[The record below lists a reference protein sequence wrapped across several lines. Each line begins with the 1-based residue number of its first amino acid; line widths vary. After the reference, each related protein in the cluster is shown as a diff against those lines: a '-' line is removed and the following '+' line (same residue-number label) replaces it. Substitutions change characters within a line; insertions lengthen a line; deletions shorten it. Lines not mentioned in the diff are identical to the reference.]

1 MYEIKVV
8 TLGDLEAKW
17 NIPPSDVIMVGNQPF
32 VRLRTN
38 NWVLV
43 SLVLEDNPGAPPKV
57 QNEVSLECCKG
68 LQHLCALRNAAQAES
83 LVPKDGSA
91 LFASPQPSC
100 MQAKR
105 KKPKTTRIEQQSN
118 RQQPEPI
125 TIDVILDGST
135 HSIEVLRPVAASD
148 AVYVKYEASTLDI
161 VLKFIRSGGFTD
173 MQTHNKHGGPK
184 GMWKRGAK
192 YVVAKDVD
200 GKKTYQEVASWE
212 DAVLLASSNGA
223 EAAAG
228 AAAWYEV
235 LESEDASRDAEGED
249 HEMKSFESEDA
260 SKDAEGE
267 DHESEAASNDAEASA
282 EGEDH
287 ESEAASNDPEA
298 AAEHSAYW

>member
-1 MYEIKVV
+1 MQVQMYEIKVV
-8 TLGDLEAKW
+8 TLGDLEAQWK
-17 NIPPSDVIMVGNQPF
+17 IPPSDVIMVGNQPF

-38 NWVLV
+38 NWGLV

-57 QNEVSLECCKG
+57 QNKVSLACCKG

-83 LVPKDGSA
+83 LVPKDGST

-100 MQAKR
+100 IQPKR
-105 KKPKTTRIEQQSN
+105 KKPKTSRIEQQLS

-161 VLKFIRSGGFTD
+161 VLKLLRSGGFTG
-173 MQTHNKHGGPK
+173 MQTHNKHSGPK
-184 GMWKRGAK
+184 GIWKRGAK

-200 GKKTYQEVASWE
+200 GKKTYQEVASWD
-212 DAVLLASSNGA
+212 DAVLLACG

-228 AAAWYEV
+228 ASAWYEV
-235 LESEDASRDAEGED
+235 FESEDVSKDAEGEG
-249 HEMKSFESEDA
+249 HEMKPLELENA
-260 SKDAEGE
+260 SKDAEGK
-267 DHESEAASNDAEASA
+267 DHESEAASNDAEASD
-282 EGEDH
+282 EGYDY
-287 ESEAASNDPEA
+287 ESEAASNA
-298 AAEHSAYW
+298 AVQHSAYW